1 METLPNDVAP
11 AVREIRENNSG
22 VRPDFRIPGTA
33 VGSDERPEIGSQL
46 DRLPHSKARN
56 GHGERRRGESG
67 IGHASWDYDSVTA
80 TVVRFAP
87 PRWVGQSALE
97 EA

>member
-46 DRLPHSKARN
+46 DRLPHSKA
-56 GHGERRRGESG
+56 GESG